1 MNLNHWD
8 GAESANPE
16 IQNDEKKGKR
26 EREREKRKR
35 KSRTKLLQ
43 LVLSK
48 SEMVVEQ
55 EIDCWTSIPEVLGSN
70 PTVSLLG
77 FFALFPL
84 MRRKEEKILSL
95 AIG

>member
-16 IQNDEKKGKR
+16 IQNDEKKGER
-26 EREREKRKR
+26 ERERVREKKRKRKR

-48 SEMVVEQ
+48 SEMVVGAR
-55 EIDCWTSIPEVLGSN
+55 DR
-70 PTVSLLG
+70 LLD
-77 FFALFPL
+77 FNT
-84 MRRKEEKILSL
+84 
-95 AIG
+95 